1 MGEKYKKKFND
12 DLKLGLQ
19 SEKQLKPII
28 ERMFNTEFNFTDQKH
43 YWDFID
49 IDNKI
54 YVELKTRR
62 VNHDHYKTLYFS
74 YAKKKFIDKNPN
86 YDYYIFYKC
95 LDGIYYFKYEEN
107 KIFTSYGGRV
117 DRGKNEYKKLCNVY
131 TKNLIK
137 VLI

>member
-1 MGEKYKKKFND
+1 MGEKYKIKFNH
-12 DLKLGLQ
+12 DLKFGLE

-28 ERMFNTEFNFTDQKH
+28 EKLFNTKFNFTHQKH

-49 IDNKI
+49 VDHKI
-54 YVELKTRR
+54 YIELKTRR
-62 VNHDHYKTLYFS
+62 IKHNQYKSLYFS

-107 KIFTSYGGRV
+107 KIFMSYGGRI